1 VAAAPGGIRSGGRVG
16 TGADTSVVDGSCAGF
31 RSLIRFGFGRHGAL
45 GDTLMPSFFINRP
58 VFAWVIAIL
67 ISLFGIISVHGM
79 GIDSYP
85 DIAPPEVTVTAQ
97 YPGASAQTME
107 STVTQVIEQ
116 QLTGI
121 DNLLYFSSNSSSNGQ
136 TQIILTFATGTN
148 PDIAQVQVQNK
159 VTLAEPLLPAQV
171 TQQGVVV
178 AKASPDILMFIAL
191 QSNSPSIDAGRLSD
205 ILASQ
210 IQPNIG
216 RVNGV
221 GNTTLLGSE
230 YAMRIWL
237 DPDKLQS
244 YGLSTT
250 QVLNAVTAQNAQF
263 AAGSLGADPAVRGQV
278 FTATVT
284 GDSLFSSLKQFQDI
298 IVVANSNG
306 TTVKLSDVARI
317 SFGSQ
322 TYGFAPVYNGK
333 PAGGMA
339 IFLLPGANALA
350 VAKAVK
356 AEMAVLARD
365 LPEGVVWS
373 VPYDTTP
380 FITASIVDV
389 IRTLVEAIVLVFF
402 VMLIFLQNLRATI
415 IPTLVIPVA
424 LLGTFI
430 GLSALHY
437 TLNQLTLFGMVL
449 AIGIVVDDAIVVIEN
464 VERIMTEEHM
474 EPREATRKAMGQ
486 ITGAIIAITVVL
498 SAVFVPSAL
507 QPGATGIIYAQFAL
521 TIAVSMGFSAFLAL
535 SFTPSLCA
543 AILRPEHETKKG
555 AVYRWFNSSFDWTT
569 KKYLGHAGR
578 AVNHAPRW
586 MIVFVLVVVLTGF
599 LYTKLPTSF
608 VPDEDQG
615 FVLALV
621 NLPPGSTLQRTDHV
635 MAEVRD
641 KLANSAIGKEI
652 VGIFQPEGFSFV
664 GTSENVGMSFI
675 KLADWDKRH
684 DTAMTLIPKINGIL
698 HSIPDAQIF
707 AVNLPTIRGLSQFGG
722 IDMYLQARAGQSR
735 VELGEATRTLLGSAT
750 KSPVLFGIRPN
761 SLPNSPQLDI
771 VVDRT
776 QAEAMGLSLS
786 DVYNTIG
793 TELAPFYIN
802 QFTYGG
808 RVKRVFIQADAPY
821 RMGIDAFQHLYTPSL
836 FTNGGSAV
844 ASALSSASATTA
856 NGFATPVDPS
866 PANASIAPYNMV
878 PLASVVRTRWSF
890 GPTVLPR
897 YNGYSAIEIVG
908 NSASGYSTGQAID
921 VLQNI
926 VNQELPTGFAADW
939 TGQSF
944 QELLSGSS
952 AITLLILSI
961 VVVFL
966 CLAALYE
973 SWSIPAAVLLVVPL
987 GMLGMLAFCLSFGV
1001 PNDIYFK
1008 IGLVTVIGLAAKNA
1022 ILIVEFAVEG
1032 QQRGMTLRDAVLTAA
1047 RLRLRPILM
1056 TSMAFILGV
1065 FPLVVSS
1072 GAGAA
1077 SRHEIGTGVIGGMLF
1092 ATFFG
1097 LLLIPVFYVVVR
1109 RLLGDKLDEV
1119 SHKMPHHGQ
1128 DGEGGGGGHDGGT
1141 PGGGGDH
1148 GGGGASG
1155 GGGGGGASPAGQGT
1169 PV

>member
-1 VAAAPGGIRSGGRVG
+1 
-16 TGADTSVVDGSCAGF
+16 
-31 RSLIRFGFGRHGAL
+31 
-45 GDTLMPSFFINRP
+45 MPNFFINRP

-67 ISLFGIISVHGM
+67 ICLFGIISVHSM

-85 DIAPPEVTVTAQ
+85 DIAPPEVTVTAN

-121 DNLLYFSSNSSSNGQ
+121 DNLLYFSSSSSSNGQ
-136 TQIILTFATGTN
+136 TVITLTFATGTN

-159 VTLAEPLLPAQV
+159 VTLAEPLLPTQV

-178 AKASPDILMFIAL
+178 AKASPDILMFVAL
-191 QSNSPSIDAGRLSD
+191 QSSNPAIDAGRLSD

-216 RVNGV
+216 RVSGV

-250 QVLNAVTAQNAQF
+250 QVLNAVSGQNAQF

-284 GDSLFSSLKQFQDI
+284 GDRLFSSLKQFQDI
-298 IVVANSNG
+298 ILVANSNG
-306 TTVKLSDVARI
+306 TSVKLSDVARI

-333 PAGGMA
+333 PAGGLA
-339 IFLLPGANALA
+339 VFLLPGANALS

-365 LPEGVVWS
+365 LPQGVTWS

-380 FITASIVDV
+380 FITASIIDV

-464 VERIMTEEHM
+464 VERIMTEEKL
-474 EPREATRKAMGQ
+474 EPRAATRKAMGQ

-498 SAVFVPSAL
+498 SAVFIPSAL

-521 TIAVSMGFSAFLAL
+521 TIAVSMGFSAFLAM

-543 AILRPEHETKKG
+543 AILRPEHENKKS
-555 AVYRWFNSSFDWTT
+555 AIYRWFNRSFDWTS
-569 KKYLGHAGR
+569 KKYVGHAAR
-578 AVNHAPRW
+578 AVTHAPRW
-586 MIVFVLVVVLTGF
+586 MMVFVLVVVLTGF

-615 FVLALV
+615 FVLALI
-621 NLPPGSTLQRTDHV
+621 NLPPGSTLQRTNHV
-635 MAEVRD
+635 MGEVRNT
-641 KLANSAIGKEI
+641 LLNSAVGKDI

-675 KLADWDKRH
+675 KLADWDKRSA
-684 DTAMTLIPKINGIL
+684 TAMQLIPKINGIL
-698 HSIPDAQIF
+698 HGISDAQIF

-735 VELGEATRTLLGSAT
+735 EELGEAQRTLLAAAT
-750 KSPVLFGIRPN
+750 KSPALFGIRPN
-761 SLPNSPQLDI
+761 SLPSAPQLD
-771 VVDRT
+771 VAVDRT
-776 QAEAMGLSLS
+776 QAEAMGLSLT
-786 DVYNTIG
+786 DVYDTL
-793 TELAPFYIN
+793 EMQLAPFYVN

-808 RVKRVFIQADAPY
+808 RVKRVYIQADAPF
-821 RMGIDAFQHLYTPSL
+821 RMDIDALQHLYTPSL
-836 FTNGGSAV
+836 FTNSTGTSTI
-844 ASALSSASATTA
+844 ASQSSAGTTTSS
-856 NGFATPVDPS
+856 NGFTTPADPS
-866 PANASIAPYNMV
+866 PANTSIAPYNMV
-878 PLASVVRTRWSF
+878 PLSSVVNARWTF
-890 GPTVLPR
+890 GPAVLPR

-908 NSASGYSTGQAID
+908 NSAPGYSTGQAID
-921 VLQNI
+921 VLQHI
-926 VNQELPTGFAADW
+926 VDNQLPTGFAADW

-952 AITLLILSI
+952 ATTLLMLSI
-961 VVVFL
+961 LVVFL

-987 GMLGMLAFCLSFGV
+987 GMLGMLVFCLSFGV

-1032 QQRGMTLRDAVLTAA
+1032 QQSGMTLRDAVLTAA

-1056 TSMAFILGV
+1056 TSAAFILGV

-1072 GAGAA
+1072 GAGAS

-1092 ATFFG
+1092 ATAFG

-1109 RLLGDKLDEV
+1109 QLLGDKLDEV
-1119 SHKMPHHGQ
+1119 SKKMPHH
-1128 DGEGGGGGHDGGT
+1128 DGGEDGHDPHDGGT
-1141 PGGGGDH
+1141 PGGGNGH
-1148 GGGGASG
+1148 GGGEG
-1155 GGGGGGASPAGQGT
+1155 GGPGSGPGGASPAGEGT
-1169 PV
+1169 PA

>member
-1 VAAAPGGIRSGGRVG
+1 
-16 TGADTSVVDGSCAGF
+16 
-31 RSLIRFGFGRHGAL
+31 
-45 GDTLMPSFFINRP
+45 
-58 VFAWVIAIL
+58 
-67 ISLFGIISVHGM
+67 
-79 GIDSYP
+79 
-85 DIAPPEVTVTAQ
+85 
-97 YPGASAQTME
+97 
-107 STVTQVIEQ
+107 
-116 QLTGI
+116 
-121 DNLLYFSSNSSSNGQ
+121 
-136 TQIILTFATGTN
+136 
-148 PDIAQVQVQNK
+148 
-159 VTLAEPLLPAQV
+159 
-171 TQQGVVV
+171 
-178 AKASPDILMFIAL
+178 
-191 QSNSPSIDAGRLSD
+191 
-205 ILASQ
+205 
-210 IQPNIG
+210 
-216 RVNGV
+216 
-221 GNTTLLGSE
+221 
-230 YAMRIWL
+230 
-237 DPDKLQS
+237 
-244 YGLSTT
+244 
-250 QVLNAVTAQNAQF
+250 
-263 AAGSLGADPAVRGQV
+263 
-278 FTATVT
+278 
-284 GDSLFSSLKQFQDI
+284 
-298 IVVANSNG
+298 
-306 TTVKLSDVARI
+306 
-317 SFGSQ
+317 
-322 TYGFAPVYNGK
+322 
-333 PAGGMA
+333 MA
-339 IFLLPGANALA
+339 IYLLPGANALA

-380 FITASIVDV
+380 FITASIIDV
-389 IRTLVEAIVLVFF
+389 IRTLIEAIVLVFF

-464 VERIMTEEHM
+464 VERIMTEEHL
-474 EPREATRKAMGQ
+474 EPKAATRKAMGQ

-498 SAVFVPSAL
+498 SAVFIPSAL

-543 AILRPEHETKKG
+543 AILKPEHPDKKS
-555 AVYRWFNSSFDWTT
+555 AIYRWFNRTFDWTT
-569 KKYLGHAGR
+569 THYIGHAGR
-578 AVNHAPRW
+578 AVTHAPRW
-586 MIVFVLVVVLTGF
+586 MMVFVLVVVLTGF

-621 NLPPGSTLQRTDHV
+621 NLPPGSTLQSTNHV
-635 MAEVRD
+635 MGEVRD
-641 KLANSAIGKEI
+641 KLLHSAVGKDI

-675 KLADWDKRH
+675 KLADWKQRPL
-684 DTAMTLIPKINGIL
+684 TAMQLIPRINQIL

-722 IDMYLQARAGQSR
+722 IDMYLQAREGQSR
-735 VELGEATRTLLGSAT
+735 AELGQAERTLLANAT

-761 SLPNSPQLDI
+761 SLPYAPQLDI
-771 VVDRT
+771 AVDRT

-786 DVYNTIG
+786 DVYNTLEL
-793 TELAPFYIN
+793 ELAPFYVN

-808 RVKRVFIQADAPY
+808 RVKKVFIEADAPY
-821 RMGIDAFQHLYTPSL
+821 RMGLEAFQHLYTPSL
-836 FTNGGSAV
+836 FGTAAGTGTGTTASLSSSTST
-844 ASALSSASATTA
+844 SALNGFTTA
-856 NGFATPVDPS
+856 ADPS
-866 PANASIAPYNMV
+866 AANPSIAPYNMV
-878 PLASVVRTRWSF
+878 PLASVVNSRWTL

-908 NSASGYSTGQAID
+908 NSAPGYATGQAID

-926 VNQELPTGFAADW
+926 VDHQLPNGFAADW

-952 AITLLILSI
+952 AVTLLILSI

-987 GMLGMLAFCLSFGV
+987 GMLGMLVFCLTFSV

-1056 TSMAFILGV
+1056 TSFAFILGV
-1065 FPLVVSS
+1065 FPLVISS
-1072 GAGAA
+1072 GAGAS

-1092 ATFFG
+1092 ATIFG

-1119 SHKMPHHGQ
+1119 SHKMPHHGD
-1128 DGEGGGGGHDGGT
+1128 DGEGGDGHGKHDDGTPGGGGHDGG
-1141 PGGGGDH
+1141 GA
-1148 GGGGASG
+1148 GGAG
-1155 GGGGGGASPAGQGT
+1155 PAGEGA